1 MELSHS
7 LPGASFAPKNWQFK
21 RLGELAAFVTSGSRG
36 WARFYAQA
44 GALFIRSQ
52 NVRDGRLRFDDVQYV
67 SPPAGAEGDRTKVKR
82 HDLLITITG
91 NSVGNVALVEEDF
104 AEAYISQHVG
114 LVRLKEPAAAPYICR
129 YLSPFSPG
137 NAQIFLSQSGQ
148 SKPGLKLQNLRDL
161 SIASPSTAREQHAI
175 AEALGD
181 VDALLGGLDRL
192 IAKKRDLK
200 QATMQQLLPG
210 QTRLAGFSGEPE
222 ITTFS
227 QVVRHHAGNSAL
239 IKGKLLSS
247 GASSLYPAFS
257 ASGQDVWR
265 EHFEHEGE
273 AIVVSAVGSRCG
285 KAFKAAG
292 KWSAIANTHVVW
304 PDRTKINIRYLE
316 LFINDENF
324 WLKSGTGQPF
334 VLFKQTF
341 SRPLL
346 LPSITEQAAIAD
358 IVSDMDAELGV
369 IRARRAKT
377 AAVKQGMMQELLT
390 GRTRLV

>member
-1 MELSHS
+1 MKPKIGDKQPDFGTIPSDWAVRRLSEHFKIYPGGDVPKSS
-7 LPGASFAPKNWQFK
+7 LSQIQSKSHPYAIFANSLQ
-21 RLGELAAFVTSGSRG
+21 RAGLYGYTSVSR
-36 WARFYAQA
+36 
-44 GALFIRSQ
+44 S
-52 NVRDGRLRFDDVQYV
+52 
-67 SPPAGAEGDRTKVKR
+67 PAGCLTVTGRGYLGHAEYRDKPFFP
-82 HDLLITITG
+82 I
-91 NSVGNVALVEEDF
+91 
-104 AEAYISQHVG
+104 
-114 LVRLKEPAAAPYICR
+114 VRLLVLEPIGDLDPRFTTYSINDRVKFAFESTGVPQLTAPQLGKY
-129 YLSPFSPG
+129 SV
-137 NAQIFLSQSGQ
+137 
-148 SKPGLKLQNLRDL
+148 
-161 SIASPSTAREQHAI
+161 ASPSLSEQRI
-175 AEALGD
+175 VAEALSD
-181 VDALLGGLDRL
+181 VDALLGALDRL

-200 QATMQQLLPG
+200 QAAMQQLLTG

-222 ITTFS
+222 VTTFS

-239 IKGKLLSS
+239 IKGKLSS
-247 GASSLYPAFS
+247 SSASSLYPAFS
-257 ASGQDVWR
+257 ASGQDVWC

-273 AIVVSAVGSRCG
+273 AVVVSAVGSRCG

-304 PDRTKINIRYLE
+304 PDRTKIDIRYLE

-358 IVSDMDAELGV
+358 IVSDMDTELGV
-369 IRARRAKT
+369 IRAHRAKT